1 MKQPTGH
8 QVTRRVLGL
17 GNICAGDAGP
27 AMPAVAPPGSE
38 HRALAIEPRA
48 PFRPAFRVRY
58 SVAPHTRAELEAL
71 YQVDRPPICRTQ
83 ATGHETLRPARPARR
98 LLAARFSRTAS
109 PLLGVVG
116 RVMLA
121 RLVGVL
127 TRVQRV
133 AVGEVRMVTT
143 FGVLTTLEM
152 FRRLTMMAGRMLV
165 MLCGFLVVISA
176 LVCCHENLRKR

>member
-1 MKQPTGH
+1 
-8 QVTRRVLGL
+8 
-17 GNICAGDAGP
+17 
-27 AMPAVAPPGSE
+27 
-38 HRALAIEPRA
+38 
-48 PFRPAFRVRY
+48 
-58 SVAPHTRAELEAL
+58 
-71 YQVDRPPICRTQ
+71 
-83 ATGHETLRPARPARR
+83 
-98 LLAARFSRTAS
+98 
-109 PLLGVVG
+109 VVG

-143 FGVLTTLEM
+143 FGVLTTHEM